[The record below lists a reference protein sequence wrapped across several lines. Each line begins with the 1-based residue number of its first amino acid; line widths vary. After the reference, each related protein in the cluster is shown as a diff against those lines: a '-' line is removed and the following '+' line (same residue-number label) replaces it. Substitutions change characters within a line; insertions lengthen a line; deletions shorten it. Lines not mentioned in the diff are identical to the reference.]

1 MPNNELRDYQIPIG
15 NEYMYVDVDAF
26 MAEIHFPTDDK
37 TINVEKDKDVEGNY
51 SINLPKFEFFKL
63 MLDVCLGYAEEV
75 DDTLGKLGLNKTTI
89 PFRLAINT
97 LIEYKILKKC
107 K

>member
-1 MPNNELRDYQIPIG
+1 MPNELRDFQIAIG
-15 NEYMYVDVDAF
+15 NEYMYMDVKEF
-26 MAEIHFPTDDK
+26 MKQIELPPKGKDEDK
-37 TINVEKDKDVEGNY
+37 ELSV
-51 SINLPKFEFFKL
+51 NLPKFEFFKL

-75 DDTLGKLGLNKTTI
+75 DDTLGQLGLNKTTI

>member
-1 MPNNELRDYQIPIG
+1 MKTSNELRDFQIAIG
-15 NEYMYVDVDAF
+15 NEYMYMDVEEF
-26 MAEIHFPTDDK
+26 MKQIELPPK
-37 TINVEKDKDVEGNY
+37 EKDEDEDKDKELSV
-51 SINLPKFEFFKL
+51 NLPKFEFFKL

-75 DDTLGKLGLNKTTI
+75 DDTLGQLGLNKTTI

>member
-1 MPNNELRDYQIPIG
+1 MPNELRDFQIAIG
-15 NEYMYVDVDAF
+15 GEYMYMDIKEF
-26 MAEIHFPTDDK
+26 MKQIELPAKEEDK
-37 TINVEKDKDVEGNY
+37 EV

-75 DDTLGKLGLNKTTI
+75 DDTLGQLGLNKTTI

>member
-1 MPNNELRDYQIPIG
+1 M
-15 NEYMYVDVDAF
+15 
-26 MAEIHFPTDDK
+26 
-37 TINVEKDKDVEGNY
+37 
-51 SINLPKFEFFKL
+51 KFEFFKL

-75 DDTLGKLGLNKTTI
+75 DDTLGQLGLNKTTI

>member
-1 MPNNELRDYQIPIG
+1 MPNELRDFQIPMG
-15 NEYMYVDVDAF
+15 NEYMYLDVDAF
-26 MAEIHFPTDDK
+26 M
-37 TINVEKDKDVEGNY
+37 EKICLPLTKKEKEKEEV

-75 DDTLGKLGLNKTTI
+75 DDTLGQLGLNKTTI

>member
-1 MPNNELRDYQIPIG
+1 MKQPNELRDFQIAIG
-15 NEYMYVDVDAF
+15 SEYLYMDVDQF
-26 MAEIHFPTDDK
+26 MDK
-37 TINVEKDKDVEGNY
+37 IELLPKEEDKEV
-51 SINLPKFEFFKL
+51 SINLPKFEFFNL

-75 DDTLGKLGLNKTTI
+75 DDTLGQLGLNKTTI

>member
-1 MPNNELRDYQIPIG
+1 MSKELTNPLRNFQIAIG
-15 NEYMYVDVDAF
+15 GEYMY
-26 MAEIHFPTDDK
+26 M
-37 TINVEKDKDVEGNY
+37 DVEEFMKQIELLKPTGDEEKEV

-75 DDTLGKLGLNKTTI
+75 DDTLGQLGLNKTTI

-97 LIEYKILKKC
+97 LIEYKILKKMQINE
-107 K
+107 

>member
-1 MPNNELRDYQIPIG
+1 MPNELRNFQIAIG
-15 NEYMYVDVDAF
+15 NEYMYMDVDEF
-26 MAEIHFPTDDK
+26 MKQIELVKLSLEDEEDDK
-37 TINVEKDKDVEGNY
+37 NV

-75 DDTLGKLGLNKTTI
+75 DDTLGQLGLNKTTI

>member
-1 MPNNELRDYQIPIG
+1 MSNELRNFQIAIG
-15 NEYMYVDVDAF
+15 NEYLYMDVDQF
-26 MAEIHFPTDDK
+26 MKQIELIK
-37 TINVEKDKDVEGNY
+37 ENKEKEV

-75 DDTLGKLGLNKTTI
+75 DDTLGHLGLNKTTV

>member
-1 MPNNELRDYQIPIG
+1 MSKELTNPLRNFQIAIG
-15 NEYMYVDVDAF
+15 GEYMY
-26 MAEIHFPTDDK
+26 M
-37 TINVEKDKDVEGNY
+37 DVEEFMKQIELLKPTGDEEKEV

-75 DDTLGKLGLNKTTI
+75 DDTLGQLGLNKTTI

>member
-1 MPNNELRDYQIPIG
+1 MSKENELRDFQIAIG
-15 NEYMYVDVDAF
+15 NEYMYMDIDEF
-26 MAEIHFPTDDK
+26 MKQIEMQSKEEDK
-37 TINVEKDKDVEGNY
+37 EVSV
-51 SINLPKFEFFKL
+51 NLPKFEFFKL

-75 DDTLGKLGLNKTTI
+75 DDTLGQLGLNKTTI

>member
-1 MPNNELRDYQIPIG
+1 MTKKTTSKISKIENELRNFQMAIG
-15 NEYMYVDVDAF
+15 SEYMYMDVDQF
-26 MAEIHFPTDDK
+26 MDQIELQPKEEEKEI
-37 TINVEKDKDVEGNY
+37 

-75 DDTLGKLGLNKTTI
+75 DDTLGQLGLNKTTI

>member
-1 MPNNELRDYQIPIG
+1 MPNELRDFQIPMG
-15 NEYMYVDVDAF
+15 NEYMYLDYLDVDEF
-26 MAEIHFPTDDK
+26 MKQIEMAKES
-37 TINVEKDKDVEGNY
+37 KDKDV
-51 SINLPKFEFFKL
+51 SVNLPKFEFFKL

-75 DDTLGKLGLNKTTI
+75 DDTLGQLGLNKTTI

>member
-1 MPNNELRDYQIPIG
+1 M
-15 NEYMYVDVDAF
+15 YMDVDQF
-26 MAEIHFPTDDK
+26 MEQIELPPK
-37 TINVEKDKDVEGNY
+37 EKDKEV

-75 DDTLGKLGLNKTTI
+75 DDTLGQLGLNKTTI

>member
-1 MPNNELRDYQIPIG
+1 MKNELRNYQISIG
-15 NEYMYVDVDAF
+15 NEYMYLDVDTF
-26 MAEIHFPTDDK
+26 MKQIEL
-37 TINVEKDKDVEGNY
+37 INMVEDKDKEV

-75 DDTLGKLGLNKTTI
+75 DDSLGQLGLNKTTV